1 MIVRPKDLEL
11 GPRRWAGS
19 VAAPDPTPGPGIE
32 LRGPIAFGLEVEDVD
47 GRLCV
52 EGWLHAIP
60 RLECSRCLAPTPIV
74 VRREYRLAFEPV
86 DRADQEE
93 EAELDDADLDT
104 DYYPGDGIDLRPIL
118 AEQVLLDLPVKPL
131 CGKECKGL
139 CAQCGKNLNEE
150 DCDCEAP
157 VDPRLSALGELR
169 DQL

>member
-19 VAAPDPTPGPGIE
+19 VAAPDPAPGAGID
-32 LRGPIAFGLEVEDVD
+32 LRGPIAFGLEVEDLG
-47 GRLCV
+47 GRLKV
-52 EGWLHAIP
+52 SGWLHAIP
-60 RLECSRCLAPTPIV
+60 RIDCSRCLLPTSVI
-74 VRREYRLAFEPV
+74 VRREYDLTFESTE
-86 DRADQEE
+86 AIATEE
-93 EAELDDADLDT
+93 EVELDEADLDI

-131 CGKECKGL
+131 CGEACKGL
-139 CAQCGKNLNEE
+139 CAQCGTNLNEE
-150 DCDCEAP
+150 GCDCEAP